1 MTEQNEFTKYIPTIF
16 EDPVKNSIILFLIPA
31 IFYIFASY
39 GNTFM
44 RNKGLAT
51 MITIA
56 CIFAIMEY
64 IIRIPVILYAKK
76 VAGLSN
82 FHLQIIWVSLTL
94 SLAYISDFFVIK
106 D

>member
-1 MTEQNEFTKYIPTIF
+1 MTEQNEFTKYIPVIF
-16 EDPVKNSIILFLIPA
+16 ENPVRNSIILFLIPA
-31 IFYIFASY
+31 IFYILASY

-44 RNKGLAT
+44 KNRGLAIA
-51 MITIA
+51 ITIA

-64 IIRIPVILYAKK
+64 IVRIPVILYAKK

-82 FHLQIIWVSLTL
+82 FHLQIIWVTLTL
-94 SLAYISDFFVIK
+94 SLAYISDFFVRK